1 MPAHTGD
8 QDGSPGP
15 NGPGDRQA
23 SETILDG
30 GVSSD
35 IRIVHSSQG
44 NYVVKH
50 ALEKLRVEADWHSD
64 PARSSIEVDG
74 LRTIA
79 ALLGQAH
86 APRVLWSDASAHR
99 FAMELIDPRYK
110 NWKQLLL
117 GGDVDLATARSAG
130 RLLGLLHARSSTSA
144 DIARRFTNTRTF
156 VELRIRPFFERVAE
170 RNPALAP
177 AVTRVVERI
186 QSHRNAWVHGDYS
199 PKNLLVDGADVVILD
214 CEVAHWGDARFDIA
228 FCVTHLLLKSFRRDA
243 DALPLLS
250 AAAAF
255 LTEYRRCGLNVV
267 DGDLLQQIGCL
278 MLARLEGD
286 SPVDYLR
293 DLDAYTVKRIAIEF
307 ILSAST
313 PAESNIMGILFK

>member
-1 MPAHTGD
+1 M
-8 QDGSPGP
+8 
-15 NGPGDRQA
+15 
-23 SETILDG
+23 
-30 GVSSD
+30 
-35 IRIVHSSQG
+35 
-44 NYVVKH
+44 
-50 ALEKLRVEADWHSD
+50 
-64 PARSSIEVDG
+64 
-74 LRTIA
+74 
-79 ALLGQAH
+79 
-86 APRVLWSDASAHR
+86 
-99 FAMELIDPRYK
+99 
-110 NWKQLLL
+110 
-117 GGDVDLATARSAG
+117 
-130 RLLGLLHARSSTSA
+130 
-144 DIARRFTNTRTF
+144 
-156 VELRIRPFFERVAE
+156 
-170 RNPALAP
+170 
-177 AVTRVVERI
+177 
-186 QSHRNAWVHGDYS
+186 
-199 PKNLLVDGADVVILD
+199 DGADVVILD